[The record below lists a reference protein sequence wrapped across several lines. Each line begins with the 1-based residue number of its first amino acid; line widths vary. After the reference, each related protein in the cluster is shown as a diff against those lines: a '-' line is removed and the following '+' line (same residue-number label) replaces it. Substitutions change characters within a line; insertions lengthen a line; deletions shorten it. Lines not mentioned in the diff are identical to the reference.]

1 MGIKYSLIVDK
12 LKKAFNAKNDA
23 ALARRLMIT
32 PQALSG
38 FKKNGEFPTDL
49 VVKYAHRYKLSLDDL
64 LFDGTYRSDTADAT
78 ESSSICDKKA
88 DYKSTSA
95 DALFNSDQKINIEE
109 AMGKAYKV
117 LKSGTALSVA
127 LFMNIQQFAAALD
140 TGQELKAC
148 QEQIK
153 NLQDQIDDLK
163 RQVDRLSAAPPG
175 AERQGGGSADQ
186 AM

>member
-1 MGIKYSLIVDK
+1 MGINYSLIVDK
-12 LKKAFNAKNDA
+12 LKKAFKAKNDA
-23 ALARRLMIT
+23 ALARHLMIT
-32 PQALSG
+32 PQALSQ

-49 VVKYAHRYKLSLDDL
+49 VVKYAQRYKLSLDDL
-64 LFDGTYRSDTADAT
+64 LFNGTYRPDVSDES
-78 ESSSICDKKA
+78 ESSSICDKKT
-88 DYKSTSA
+88 DYKTTNA

-117 LKSGTALSVA
+117 LNAGTALSVA
-127 LFMNIQQFAAALD
+127 LYMNIQQFAAALD

-153 NLQDQIDDLK
+153 NLQEQIDDLK
-163 RQVDRLSAAPPG
+163 RQVDRMSPLPPG
-175 AERQGGGSADQ
+175 AGRQGGGSADQ

>member
-23 ALARRLMIT
+23 ALARCLMIT

-64 LFDGTYRSDTADAT
+64 LFDGTYRSEEEEAT
-78 ESSSICDKKA
+78 ESSVICDQKSV
-88 DYKSTSA
+88 YKPPGA

-109 AMGKAYKV
+109 AMGKTYKV
-117 LKSGTALSVA
+117 LNAGTALSVA
-127 LFMNIQQFAAALD
+127 LYMNIQQFAAALD
-140 TGQELKAC
+140 TGQALKICQDQMKAM
-148 QEQIK
+148 QEQIDTLNAK
-153 NLQDQIDDLK
+153 
-163 RQVDRLSAAPPG
+163 VDRLSAPSTT
-175 AERQGGGSADQ
+175 ERQGDGSEKK